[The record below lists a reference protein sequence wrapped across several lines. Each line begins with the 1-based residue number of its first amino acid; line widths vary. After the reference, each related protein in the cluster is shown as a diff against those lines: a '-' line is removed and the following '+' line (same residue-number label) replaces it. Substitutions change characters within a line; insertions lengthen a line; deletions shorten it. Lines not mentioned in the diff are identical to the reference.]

1 MPPAEPLTLV
11 IANKAYSS
19 WSLRPWIALKT
30 IGVPF
35 EEILIPL
42 DEPDTKRRILQH
54 SPAGKVP
61 ILIDGEVRIWES
73 LAILEYLA
81 EQFPAAQLWPVDR
94 AARAHAR
101 AVASEMHAGF
111 APLRQHYPMN
121 VRKRIGN
128 RPPTAEVQANIER
141 IQSMWRECRERH
153 SRLGP
158 FLFGRFTAADAMY
171 APVVSR
177 FETYAVPVDPTVR
190 AYMDA
195 VLGLPAFRDWIDAAA
210 REPWVIAADEVG

>member
-1 MPPAEPLTLV
+1 MPPTEALTLV

-61 ILIDGEVRIWES
+61 IVLEGEVRVWES

-81 EQFPAAQLWPVDR
+81 ERFPAAQLLPADR
-94 AARAHAR
+94 VARAHAR

-121 VRKRIGN
+121 VRKRISN
-128 RPPTAEVQANIER
+128 RPPTPEVEANIDR

-153 SRLGP
+153 SQLGP

-190 AYMDA
+190 AYMDV

-210 REPWVIAADEVG
+210 RERWVIAADEVG